1 MTVRST
7 FFGLEIGRL
16 GLQAH
21 QKQLE
26 ITSHNMANASTE
38 GYSRQ
43 RGEMTTTQPFTYPA
57 FNRVQTAGQMGTGV
71 EVTAVMRIRD
81 ELIDEQIQRE
91 MTISGYWE
99 SRQMMLDEMELI
111 VNEPSDSNI
120 RTAVD
125 SFWKS
130 IQGVANNATSI
141 PARSVLRQD
150 TLTMTELIR
159 QDYQRMKSLRNVA
172 NERIKEQVNHINA
185 IAGKIAMLNDQ
196 ISKVTVMNDH
206 ANDLMDQ
213 RDLLIQELSEM
224 VKIGKTTDRF
234 NRVNITI
241 NGIPLVQDIT
251 ANKIVV
257 EPDHNDEGM
266 VKPVWANLG
275 REVDVLGGSLKGL
288 LEIRD
293 QDLPEFLNHLDNFA
307 KTLITEINSR
317 HRSGYGLDESTNIN
331 FFSGTGA
338 ADIDLS
344 DDIKDVENGLN
355 RIAASSSIVDTE
367 EGLEGNNHVMKEIYK
382 IFDQR
387 LLNNSTATIGE
398 YIGAV
403 VADLGEKTNAAKVKF
418 DGQTRLIASLDE
430 RRESVCG
437 VSLDEEM
444 TNMVRFQHGYNAA
457 ARIISTMDAM
467 LDVIVN
473 RLKVV

>member
-57 FNRVQTAGQMGTGV
+57 FNRVQTAGQLGTGV

-81 ELIDEQIQRE
+81 ELIDDQIQRE

-99 SRQMMLDEMELI
+99 SRQTMLDEMELI

-130 IQGVANNATSI
+130 IQGVANDATSI

-172 NERIKEQVNHINA
+172 NERIKEQVGHINT
-185 IAGKIAMLNDQ
+185 IADKIAMLNDQ

-224 VKIGKTTDRF
+224 VKISKTTDRF

-251 ANKIVV
+251 ANEIVV

-266 VKPVWANLG
+266 VKLVWANLG

-317 HRSGYGLDESTNIN
+317 HRSGYGLDESHNID
-331 FFSGTGA
+331 FFKGTGA
-338 ADIDLS
+338 ADIDLA
-344 DDIKDVENGLN
+344 DAIKDVENGLN

-387 LLNNSTATIGE
+387 LLNNSTATMGE

-418 DGQTRLIASLDE
+418 EGQTRLIASLDE

-437 VSLDEEM
+437 VSLDEEI

>member
-1 MTVRST
+1 MRST

-26 ITSHNMANASTE
+26 ITGHNMANASTP

-71 EVTAVMRIRD
+71 EVTAVMRVRD
-81 ELIDEQIQRE
+81 ELIDEQIYAE
-91 MTISGYWE
+91 TSISGYWE
-99 SRQMMLDEMELI
+99 SRQTMLDEMELI

-125 SFWKS
+125 NFWEA
-130 IQGVANNATSI
+130 IQGVANNATSE
-141 PARSVLRQD
+141 PARSVLRQE
-150 TLTMTELIR
+150 TITMTEFIR
-159 QDYQRMKSLRNVA
+159 QDYQRMKALRSIA
-172 NERIKEQVNHINA
+172 NERIKEQVNHVNA
-185 IAGKIAMLNDQ
+185 IAEKIALLNDQ
-196 ISKVTVMNDH
+196 IAKVTVMNDH
-206 ANDLMDQ
+206 ANDLMDK
-213 RDLLIQELSEM
+213 RDALIEELSGII
-224 VKIGKTTDRF
+224 KINKTTDKF

-241 NGIPLVQDIT
+241 NGIALVQDIT
-251 ANKIVV
+251 ANRILL
-257 EPDHNDEGM
+257 EPNHDDEGM
-266 VKPVWANLG
+266 ARLKWERPAG
-275 REVDVLGGSLKGL
+275 KEVTVLGGSLKGL
-288 LEIRD
+288 LEMRD

-307 KTLITEINSR
+307 KTLITEVNKL
-317 HRSGYGLDESTNIN
+317 HREGYGLDESHGID
-331 FFSGTGA
+331 FFKGTGA

-355 RIAASSSIVDTE
+355 RIAAAKDLIKTA
-367 EGLEGNNHVMKEIYK
+367 EGLPGNNEIMLE
-382 IFDQR
+382 ISRLFDKR
-387 LLNNSTATIGE
+387 LLSNSNATMGE

-403 VADLGEKTNAAKVKF
+403 IADLGEKTSAAKVKF
-418 DGQTRLIASLDE
+418 EGQTRLIANLDE

-437 VSLDEEM
+437 VNLDEEM

-457 ARIISTMDAM
+457 ARVISTMDQM

-473 RLKVV
+473 KLKLY

>member
-1 MTVRST
+1 MRST

-26 ITSHNMANASTE
+26 ITSHNMANASTP

-57 FNRVQTAGQMGTGV
+57 FNRVQTAGQVGTGV

-81 ELIDEQIQRE
+81 ELIDEQIWAE
-91 MTISGYWE
+91 TSISGYWE
-99 SRQMMLDEMELI
+99 SRQTMLDEMELI

-125 SFWKS
+125 NFWKS

-150 TLTMTELIR
+150 TITMTEFIR
-159 QDYQRMKSLRNVA
+159 QDYQRMKSLRSVA
-172 NERIKEQVNHINA
+172 NERIKEQVNHVNT
-185 IAGKIAMLNDQ
+185 IAEKIALLNDQ
-196 ISKVTVMNDH
+196 IAKVTVMNDH
-206 ANDLMDQ
+206 ANDLMDK
-213 RDLLIQELSEM
+213 RDALIEELSGII
-224 VKIGKTTDRF
+224 KISKTTDKF

-241 NGIPLVQDIT
+241 NGVALVQDIT
-251 ANKIVV
+251 ANKIVL
-257 EPDHNDEGM
+257 EPNHSDDGM
-266 VKPVWANLG
+266 VQLKWERLDKDVT
-275 REVDVLGGSLKGL
+275 VLGGSLKGL

-293 QDLPEFLNHLDNFA
+293 KDLPEFLNHLDNFA
-307 KTLITEINSR
+307 RTLITEVNNY
-317 HRSGYGLDESTNIN
+317 HRAGYGLDESTNYD
-331 FFSGTGA
+331 FFKGTGA
-338 ADIDLS
+338 ADIDLA
-344 DDIKDVENGLN
+344 DAIKDVENGLN
-355 RIAASSSIVDTE
+355 RIAASSTIVNTE
-367 EGLEGNNHVMKEIYK
+367 AGLPGNNDVMKKIYQM
-382 IFDQR
+382 FDER
-387 LLNNSTATIGE
+387 LLNNSTATMGE

-403 VADLGEKTNAAKVKF
+403 IADLGEKTSAAKVKF
-418 DGQTRLIASLDE
+418 EGQTRLIANLDE
-430 RRESVCG
+430 RRESVSG

-457 ARIISTMDAM
+457 ARIISTMDQM

-473 RLKVV
+473 KLKLY

>member
-81 ELIDEQIQRE
+81 ELIDDQIHRE
-91 MTISGYWE
+91 TTISGYWE
-99 SRQMMLDEMELI
+99 SRQTMLDEMELI
-111 VNEPSDSNI
+111 VNEPSDFNI

-185 IAGKIAMLNDQ
+185 FAGKIAMLNDQ

-224 VKIGKTTDRF
+224 VKVSKTTDRF
-234 NRVNITI
+234 NRVNISI
-241 NGIPLVQDIT
+241 NGIALVQDIT

-257 EPDHNDEGM
+257 EPDQSDEGM
-266 VKPVWANLG
+266 VKLVWADLG

-288 LEIRD
+288 LEVRD

-307 KTLITEINSR
+307 KTLIAEVNSC
-317 HRSGYGLDESTNIN
+317 HRLGYGLDESTNVN

-344 DDIKDVENGLN
+344 DDIKDIENGLN

-367 EGLEGNNHVMKEIYK
+367 EGLEGNNHVMKEIYQ

-387 LLNNSTATIGE
+387 LLNNSTATMGE

-418 DGQTRLIASLDE
+418 EGQTRLIASLDE

-457 ARIISTMDAM
+457 ARIISTMDEM